1 MTLKPFIQLVT
12 GESPSRAFDIG
23 THAAKLAFG
32 NGGFTGTLAD
42 KGDFVLIRCPKH
54 YEPRAYAES
63 LIDSADERIAEM
75 ARLLSGT
82 DSENARAHAQEMLE
96 SASRGRGALG

>member
-1 MTLKPFIQLVT
+1 MNLQPFIQLVT

-23 THAAKLAFG
+23 THAARLAFG
-32 NGGFTGTLAD
+32 TNGFTGTLAD

-75 ARLLSGT
+75 WSPAGLIEQGPG
-82 DSENARAHAQEMLE
+82 AWWCFGF
-96 SASRGRGALG
+96 SAV